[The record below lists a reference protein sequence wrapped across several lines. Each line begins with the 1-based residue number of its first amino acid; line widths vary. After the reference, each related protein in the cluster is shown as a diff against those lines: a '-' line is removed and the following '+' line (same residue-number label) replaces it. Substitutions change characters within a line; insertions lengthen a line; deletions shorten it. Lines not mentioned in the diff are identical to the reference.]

1 MNENMPNNNE
11 NVEEVPLDLFNQ
23 VSLDDYQPAEEPLE
37 MVELNNS
44 TPAATP
50 AVPIEDSG
58 DIISIPAGAYE
69 AAIAAMNNS
78 NGPQN
83 N

>member
-1 MNENMPNNNE
+1 MNNNMPSNNE

-23 VSLDDYQPAEEPLE
+23 VSLDDYTP
-37 MVELNNS
+37 VETLDLAPKTEVKEDSETSS
-44 TPAATP
+44 TP
-50 AVPIEDSG
+50 
-58 DIISIPAGAYE
+58 ISIPADAYA

-83 N
+83 